1 MMCKYVVKKLPSVLR
16 YVPDQYKTQ
25 QVCDKSILEN
35 GGTLKS
41 IPDCYKNQEIC
52 NNTNLIII
60 YIPKYIFKSIEN
72 NLSHKDLISSKFFF
86 YNSKII
92 YPKIFRTI

>member
-1 MMCKYVVKKLPSVLR
+1 MCKYVVKKLPSVLR

-86 YNSKII
+86 YNYKII